1 MNRFARFAALATL
14 AALPVFLNAA
24 PVYLKQGNMT
34 VSLGAGMSANPFA
47 NRGTAESLA
56 SIIDAPSAAASEQ
69 HNQQTHVWVSGG
81 PLSLRFDLLVE
92 YDLTN
97 LHFWNYHSEGFD
109 VDDIDFRFFDASNN
123 LVGTLSNVA
132 PQLGGTAP
140 NDATLIFAETIN
152 LSFPSRV
159 RFVEAVLTGSNNEV
173 DFNNL
178 GFTGSLSE
186 PAPNPQNP
194 ASAPSTLLL
203 ALGAAVW
210 LLRQRVFQRD

>member
-1 MNRFARFAALATL
+1 MRNIPASGRLTRDFRHRHIPT
-14 AALPVFLNAA
+14 P
-24 PVYLKQGNMT
+24 
-34 VSLGAGMSANPFA
+34 
-47 NRGTAESLA
+47 AESLA
-56 SIIDAPSAAASEQ
+56 SIIDAPSSAASEQ

-81 PLSLRFDLLVE
+81 PLSLRFDLL
-92 YDLTN
+92 
-97 LHFWNYHSEGFD
+97 
-109 VDDIDFRFFDASNN
+109 
-123 LVGTLSNVA
+123 
-132 PQLGGTAP
+132 
-140 NDATLIFAETIN
+140 
-152 LSFPSRV
+152 
-159 RFVEAVLTGSNNEV
+159 VEAVLTGSNNEV